1 MKQAIVNGVD
11 AGQMHASGF
20 LHDLRQCVA
29 TGLLLSQVIDDADL
43 ENEAQVRVATIHR
56 VFEQI
61 RGLINAEDGDTAPR
75 WTKVDLTEIVDECVR
90 IARFMPEVTINAT
103 LAKGAAA
110 YGDPVLLSRAV
121 TNLLDNAARAAG
133 PAGQVS
139 VVVSATGTGSIVE
152 VSDDGV
158 GFGRA
163 PRGTGVGL
171 TVVATAV
178 RACRGRLEIVSGP
191 EPGTTVRLILPNCAV
206 AR

>member
-1 MKQAIVNGVD
+1 MKQLIVNALD
-11 AGQMHASGF
+11 ARQPRTSGF
-20 LHDLRQCVA
+20 FHDLRQCVA
-29 TGLLLSQVIDDADL
+29 TGLLLSHVIDAEDM
-43 ENEAQVRVATIHR
+43 ENEAQVRLATIRR

-61 RGLINAEDGDTAPR
+61 RGLVDAEDGEPGPR
-75 WTKVDLTEIVDECVR
+75 WTKLDLSKIVDECVR
-90 IARFMPEVTINAT
+90 IAHFMPEVTITAT

-133 PAGQVS
+133 PAGQVN
-139 VVVSATGTGSIVE
+139 VLVSETGTGSTVE

-163 PRGTGVGL
+163 PRGSGQGL
-171 TVVATAV
+171 AVVAAAV
-178 RACRGRLEIVSGP
+178 RACRGRLEILSGP
-191 EPGTTVRLILPNCAV
+191 GPGTKVRLLLPTCAV